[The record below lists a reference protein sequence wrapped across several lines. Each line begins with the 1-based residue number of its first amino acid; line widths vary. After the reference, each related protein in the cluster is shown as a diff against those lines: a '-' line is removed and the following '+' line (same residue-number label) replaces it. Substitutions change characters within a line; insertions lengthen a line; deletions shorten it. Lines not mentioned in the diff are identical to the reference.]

1 MFYPGVFI
9 NMFDSRGFLF
19 PHAVSLYIDKCI
31 TRSKILV
38 VVISNRRNLLLS
50 LCISRYAY
58 RNHKILNI
66 LFKIL
71 FQIIPFIF
79 FSFAESY
86 IYIPISP
93 QKGTNYFVLIHL
105 HVHVHTTK
113 IYTTNCLPRVLV
125 LHRTIICNIEICN
138 TCKMSYW
145 FSSDKLLLSICQFF
159 FH

>member
-19 PHAVSLYIDKCI
+19 PHSVSLYIDKCI

-71 FQIIPFIF
+71 FQIIPFNF
-79 FSFAESY
+79 FF
-86 IYIPISP
+86 IRR
-93 QKGTNYFVLIHL
+93 KLHL
-105 HVHVHTTK
+105 
-113 IYTTNCLPRVLV
+113 YT
-125 LHRTIICNIEICN
+125 
-138 TCKMSYW
+138 Y
-145 FSSDKLLLSICQFF
+145 FSSERHKLFCTHTFACTCSYHQNIHHKLFAPRGGFTSDYNL
-159 FH
+159 